1 MLRAPRIHRLLL
13 QPSISGRRPFALV
26 LTAVLLAVTLAVTA
40 RAQSDLDEFMAR
52 VLARRDDNW
61 KRLQQYVLDE
71 RETAEV
77 IVAGGLRAFGMRREY
92 TWFVKDGFFV
102 RSPVRFD
109 GVTLSERE
117 RREYE
122 ARWIEQERAREANAA
137 KVEGA
142 GDPAEPRPDDIGDFL
157 RQTKEPRFVSAAY
170 FLRFKFEPGRYA
182 FVGRE
187 SFDGRT
193 VLRIEYYPERL
204 FGLDEP
210 DDTATTETDA
220 SGAGKAEV
228 HDPDDRD
235 VDDDVEQAIERK
247 ANKVALITLWV
258 EPETHQIVQY
268 TFDNVGLDFL
278 PGRWLV
284 RLDSGRASMRMH
296 EAFPGV
302 WLPEGID
309 AQVAIKVA
317 AGTFAV
323 CYDLAYLNYRQADV
337 KVQVR

>member
-13 QPSISGRRPFALV
+13 QPPISGRRPFALV

-71 RETAEV
+71 RETAQV

-109 GVTLSERE
+109 GVTLSEQE

-122 ARWIEQERAREANAA
+122 ARWIEQERAREAKAE
-137 KVEGA
+137 KVEGQ
-142 GDPAEPRPDDIGDFL
+142 GGPPEVPPQDIGDFL

-187 SFDGRT
+187 SFGGRT

-204 FGLDEP
+204 FGLDER
-210 DDTATTETDA
+210 DEAATEADA
-220 SGAGKAEV
+220 THAGNADIRNPEK
-228 HDPDDRD
+228 RD
-235 VDDDVEQAIERK
+235 VDDDLEKAIERK

-258 EPETHQIVQY
+258 EPEAHQIVQY

-284 RLDSGRASMRMH
+284 RLDSGRASMRMR

-309 AQVAIKVA
+309 AQVAVKVA

-323 CYDLAYLNYRQADV
+323 RYDLAYLNYRQPDV